1 MTQWMETHRAV
12 IHPWYCDH
20 LGHMNVRFY
29 AHFFDDAGF
38 HIWNHIEGAQAIMKK
53 YGIGII
59 TGILLGVSSVIS
71 LGSSSI
77 GSGGDRYE
85 YISGSTVDM
94 KIFDKR
100 TGKMYVRGRDFVT
113 EYDIINAYYRVR
125 TYSLYEE

>member
-1 MTQWMETHRAV
+1 
-12 IHPWYCDH
+12 
-20 LGHMNVRFY
+20 
-29 AHFFDDAGF
+29 
-38 HIWNHIEGAQAIMKK
+38 MKK

-59 TGILLGVSSVIS
+59 TGIILGIS
-71 LGSSSI
+71 GMMFLGSSSAST
-77 GSGGDRYE
+77 GRYE
-85 YISGSTVDM
+85 YISGSTVDL

>member
-1 MTQWMETHRAV
+1 
-12 IHPWYCDH
+12 
-20 LGHMNVRFY
+20 
-29 AHFFDDAGF
+29 
-38 HIWNHIEGAQAIMKK
+38 MKK
-53 YGIGII
+53 YGIGLI
-59 TGILLGVSSVIS
+59 TGVLLGVSS
-71 LGSSSI
+71 LMFFGSSST
-77 GSGGDRYE
+77 GVAVGRYE

>member
-1 MTQWMETHRAV
+1 
-12 IHPWYCDH
+12 
-20 LGHMNVRFY
+20 
-29 AHFFDDAGF
+29 
-38 HIWNHIEGAQAIMKK
+38 MKK
-53 YGIGII
+53 YGLGIV
-59 TGILLGVSSVIS
+59 TGVILGISSMMF
-71 LGSSSI
+71 LGSSST
-77 GSGGDRYE
+77 GSKSGRYE

>member
-1 MTQWMETHRAV
+1 
-12 IHPWYCDH
+12 
-20 LGHMNVRFY
+20 
-29 AHFFDDAGF
+29 
-38 HIWNHIEGAQAIMKK
+38 MKK

-59 TGILLGVSSVIS
+59 TGVILGISSMMF
-71 LGSSSI
+71 LGSSSK
-77 GSGGDRYE
+77 GSGSGRYE

>member
-1 MTQWMETHRAV
+1 
-12 IHPWYCDH
+12 
-20 LGHMNVRFY
+20 
-29 AHFFDDAGF
+29 
-38 HIWNHIEGAQAIMKK
+38 MKK

-59 TGILLGVSSVIS
+59 TGILLGISSVMF
-71 LGSSSI
+71 LGSSSLGT
-77 GSGGDRYE
+77 GSNRYE
-85 YISGSTVDM
+85 YISGSTIDM